1 MYWTFFWRGT
11 LQNDEEHIAVG
22 ERRERGVRRGRHD
35 ALHRDEDRQHGPGQ
49 QVAGGFRFD
58 LCYFFTQTLRLCS
71 FAVVGV
77 GIKLSIDV
85 KNVFLRFLFRARF
98 LLFLTFFYFANVFY
112 F

>member
-1 MYWTFFWRGT
+1 M
-11 LQNDEEHIAVG
+11 QNDEEHIAVG

-85 KNVFLRFLFRARF
+85 KKVFFTFFIQGTFFTFFNVFLFCQRFLF
-98 LLFLTFFYFANVFY
+98 LKTFIENTF
-112 F
+112 